1 MRERWKGSISICHIL
16 YCLLHLTMKKIFFLK
31 IHENDVVE
39 TLHKCFLTFHNC
51 VLIDM
56 QVGHQI
62 EQVLIDFTTTKWH
75 CLVRAGQII
84 HPHLFTPLLQILQSF
99 LQFLFI
105 ILSDFHGKIT
115 NDLRKQVEKQ
125 KIRKKKQPKRW
136 IDL

>member
-1 MRERWKGSISICHIL
+1 MHQKMFPNFRCPQNRIILSIYSTRKNITFYAREIWKGSISICHIL

-99 LQFLFI
+99 L
-105 ILSDFHGKIT
+105 
-115 NDLRKQVEKQ
+115 
-125 KIRKKKQPKRW
+125 
-136 IDL
+136 